1 MSMIGHNLPSTSG
14 WVAFSRKL
22 RNHSLVGMGQQ
33 VKPLDPKSR
42 FTASRMEAWIDLIWM
57 AAYQETE
64 EIIKGCRV
72 LLSRGDLIASRSF
85 LSKRWNWSQMT
96 VRTFLSNLEKEGM
109 ITKARTGK
117 GEHPNLLNVC
127 NYDHYQAAASGLY
140 LEESNNQ
147 AKKDLSYCNK
157 KTNIY
162 PKNAKQPSSNQA
174 ASQPSNQA
182 ASQADNQA
190 ENSLNDCKIKENCK
204 LEIEE
209 QPSKQ
214 QAKQPNSQPSNQ
226 PQNINNNNKSN
237 NLNKSISNSSLRSEL
252 ESSENKF
259 SDPDDLLREEQCKS
273 SGNKKPK
280 KNPDLNYTA
289 SFEEF
294 WKSYPTDRIMSK
306 SKTFVQWKKLD
317 ESDKVLAQQA
327 VPIFFN
333 HCKQNPD
340 YRPVH
345 AERFISQRRFD
356 GLLDQEKQHYQPAV
370 KNQQQ
375 GKKSKLEQIREHR
388 EQRMSDAYLR

>member
-1 MSMIGHNLPSTSG
+1 MSMMGHNLPNTSG

-57 AAYQETE
+57 ATYQETE

-96 VRTFLSNLEKEGM
+96 VRTFLSNLEKDGM
-109 ITKARTGK
+109 VTKARTGK

-127 NYDHYQAAASGLY
+127 NYDHYQAAASGIY
-140 LEESNNQ
+140 LEEPSNQ
-147 AKKDLSYCNK
+147 AKNDLSSCNK

-162 PKNAKQPSSNQA
+162 RENAKQPSSNQA
-174 ASQPSNQA
+174 TNQPSNQA
-182 ASQADNQA
+182 SNQVDNQA
-190 ENSLNDCKIKENCK
+190 ENLLNDCKIKENRK
-204 LEIEE
+204 LEAEE

-214 QAKQPNSQPSNQ
+214 PAKQPSSQPSNQ

-237 NLNKSISNSSLRSEL
+237 NLNKSISKSSLRSDL
-252 ESSENKF
+252 ESSENKI
-259 SDPDDLLREEQCKS
+259 SDTDDLFQEEQNKS
-273 SGNKKPK
+273 PENKKPK

-289 SFEEF
+289 TFEEF
-294 WKSYPTDRIMSK
+294 WKAYPTDRIMSK

-317 ESDKVLAQQA
+317 DADKVLAQQA
-327 VPIFFN
+327 VPIFLN
-333 HCKQNPD
+333 YCKQNPD

-345 AERFISQRRFD
+345 AERFISHRRFD
-356 GLLDQEKQHYQPAV
+356 GLLDQEKQHYHPVVQR
-370 KNQQQ
+370 QHQ
-375 GKKSKLEQIREHR
+375 GKKSAIELIAEA
-388 EQRMSDAYLR
+388 RMKRGAL